1 MKKQLLVLV
10 VLAAIVYFA
19 AADTVTT
26 TVYFNVPSSI
36 SFTVTLPGQSATASG
51 GSSADIE
58 YNASIPTQTKI
69 NCTVRPGNAN
79 NQTTLV
85 PCFNYSNTGN
95 RALNITLQFGSAL
108 PTGVMVKAGHN
119 NSAWAA
125 TCTCTD
131 LAGTACNTNQCV
143 EVNDSVAVKVANIA
157 YAGYKEVWMWAD
169 FTNYMGGS
177 TGSSTLTHTT
187 QIN

>member
-1 MKKQLLVLV
+1 MKRPLLVLV
-10 VLAAIVYFA
+10 VLAALALYVEA
-19 AADTVTT
+19 ATVTT

-51 GSSADIE
+51 ASADIE
-58 YNASIPTQTKI
+58 YNSSIVTATKI

-79 NQTTLV
+79 NQTALV

-95 RALNITLQFGSAL
+95 RVINVTLQFGTAL

-157 YAGYKEVWMWAD
+157 YAGYKDVWMWAD
-169 FTNYMGGS
+169 YSSYSGGAS
-177 TGSSTLTHTT
+177 NSRTLTHTS
-187 QIN
+187 QAN